1 MKKWTKLLAL
11 MMALALAASCC
22 AFAEPVEA
30 EAPAEADEV
39 VSEAV
44 DEAVEAY
51 EVTIEELTE
60 EEIEALEAEEAE
72 LEAEPEEDL
81 VYGNGEEAPDVVLA
95 ASSEDDFEIV
105 DGVLVRY
112 VGNATDVVIPDGV
125 TEIGVGAFSPYEGYH
140 WDEDMETYEFDWRDS
155 EGEENDENY
164 ELSIISVT
172 IPSSVTKIDALAFA
186 CCYELRKL
194 NIPSGVTE
202 IGVGAFK
209 NTSLESVVFP
219 SGVKE
224 IAPYVLSE
232 CGYLREVSIPY
243 GVTAIGDYAFEYTGI
258 SGISIPETV
267 TSIGAGAFCNSRL
280 RQITIPEGVEIIECA
295 TFEYCTLLKSV
306 RLPRSLKVIDGSA
319 FYSCTA
325 LKEVEVPEGVE
336 TIETFA
342 FAHLDEVT
350 EIKLPSTLKTIG
362 DSAFYK
368 CSQLPGLVIPDSVES
383 IGESAFTKGWDWEET
398 EDGEEIDVILS
409 YDIYGNR
416 GAYAEA
422 YCAENAIPF
431 YPLNEAVMPN
441 ATSLE
446 LAVGEKFTLSIPGY
460 TGKFTAVSDNKKVAT
475 VSSTGVVKGVKAGGE
490 AIITLTTED
499 GRTAS
504 CTVTVMKAPTGIKMV
519 WVSGNKLPEKITMG
533 RDQIAGL
540 QARVSPG
547 SARQKVTWTTSNADV
562 VELTR
567 DIVGESAD
575 DAQKEIELAAAAVSE
590 QIVTYESYEFVELW
604 VKGVGTA
611 TVTAKTVNGKKAALK
626 ITAKPAPETLTL
638 NRTQLNLDLKGTY
651 TLKAAITPSNAYK
664 DILFE
669 AEELEDEDYNAYKI
683 VSVSQSGKVKAL
695 RLGSTFVRASTYN
708 GLEAVC
714 DITVWPAA
722 TRITLDKKKATL
734 TAGYGSV
741 ALCATILPEG
751 ANPEIKWSSSDKKV
765 ATVDENGLVTAGKKA
780 GTATITAK
788 TVSGKTAT
796 FKVTV
801 KAAPKTIT
809 LKPAKEIVGV
819 GETVKVKATL
829 TKNSYSPLTWIVE
842 GGAFT
847 VDDAGNVTGVRPGT
861 SILNCE
867 TVNGLAAPVE
877 ITVLPAPTQDEVTL
891 SFTEATIK
899 KGKSKTLKVSLAEG
913 TAGSWTFES
922 SDPKIASVNS
932 TGKIVAKKK
941 GTVEIRV
948 RLQNDVVVKVCNV
961 TVK

>member
-1 MKKWTKLLAL
+1 MKKWTRLLAL
-11 MMALALAASCC
+11 MMSLALIASCC

-30 EAPAEADEV
+30 EVPAEVEEV

-51 EVTIEELTE
+51 EVTIEALTE

-72 LEAEPEEDL
+72 PDIEPEEDL
-81 VYGNGEEAPDVVLA
+81 VYGNGEEEPDVVLA
-95 ASSEDDFEIV
+95 ASSADDFQIV

-125 TEIGVGAFSPYEGYH
+125 TEIGNGAFSPYEGCH
-140 WDEDMETYEFDWRDS
+140 WDEEEESYEFDWRDS
-155 EGEENDENY
+155 EYDEDDEDY
-164 ELSIISVT
+164 EMSIISVT
-172 IPSSVTKIDALAFA
+172 IPSSVTKIGDVAFA
-186 CCYELRKL
+186 SCYELRNI

-202 IGVGAFK
+202 IGIGAFR

-219 SGVKE
+219 AGVKE
-224 IAPYVLSE
+224 IPPYVLSE

-243 GVTAIGDYAFEYTGI
+243 GVTSIGEYAFEFTGI
-258 SGISIPETV
+258 SNISIPDTV
-267 TSIGAGAFCNSRL
+267 TSIGWGAFSDSRL
-280 RQITIPEGVEIIECA
+280 RHVTIPEGIEVIESS
-295 TFEYCTLLKSV
+295 TFDYCTLLRSV
-306 RLPRSLKVIDGSA
+306 RLPRSLKVIGYSA

-325 LKEVEVPEGVE
+325 LKEVEIPEGVVS
-336 TIETFA
+336 IGDFA

-368 CSQLPGLVIPDSVES
+368 CRQLPGLVIPDSVES
-383 IGESAFTKGWDWEET
+383 IGEDAFAKDWDWVET
-398 EDGEEIDVILS
+398 DDGEEIDVVLP

-416 GAYAEA
+416 GTYVEA

-431 YPLNEAVMPN
+431 YPLDESVMPN
-441 ATSLE
+441 ASSLE

-460 TGKFTAVSDNKKVAT
+460 TGTFSAISGNKKIAT
-475 VSSTGVVKGVKAGGE
+475 VSTTGVVKGIKVGE
-490 AIITLTTED
+490 TVITLTTAD
-499 GRTAS
+499 GRTAA

-519 WVSGNKLPEKITMG
+519 WVSGDKLPEKITMG
-533 RDQIAGL
+533 RDQIEGL

-567 DIVGESAD
+567 DIVGEAAD

-590 QIVTYESYEFVELW
+590 QIVTYDSYEYVELW

-651 TLKAAITPSNAYK
+651 TLKAAITPSNAHK

-669 AEELEDEDYNAYKI
+669 AEELEDEDYNYYKI
-683 VSVSQSGKVKAL
+683 VSVNQAGKVKAL
-695 RLGSTFVRASTYN
+695 RLGSTFVRAATYN
-708 GLEAVC
+708 GLEALC
-714 DITVWPAA
+714 NITVWPAA
-722 TRITLDKKKATL
+722 TKITLDKKKATL

-741 ALCATILPEG
+741 TLNATILPVG
-751 ANPEIKWSSSDKKV
+751 ANPEVKWSSSDKKI
-765 ATVDENGLVTAGKKA
+765 ATVVDGVVTAGTKA

-788 TVSGKTAT
+788 TVSGKSAT

-801 KAAPKTIT
+801 KAAPKKIT
-809 LKPAKEIVGV
+809 LKAAKAIPGV
-819 GETVKVKATL
+819 GETTKVKATL
-829 TKNSYSPLTWIVE
+829 TKNSYSPLTWSIE
-842 GGAFT
+842 GDAAT
-847 VDDAGNVTGVRPGT
+847 VDEAGNVTAVKPGT
-861 SILNCE
+861 A
-867 TVNGLAAPVE
+867 TVTATAVNGVFGTTE
-877 ITVLPAPTQDEVTL
+877 ITVLPAPAEDEVTL
-891 SFTEATIK
+891 NFTEATIK
-899 KGKSKTLKVSLAEG
+899 KGKSKTLKVTLAEG
-913 TAGSWTFES
+913 TAGSWAFES

-941 GTVEIRV
+941 GTVEIKV
-948 RLQNDVVVKVCNV
+948 HLQNDVVVKVCNV
-961 TVK
+961 TVN